1 MRKLFF
7 KLLGVS
13 VICASVGGGWLW
25 MDYRAFV
32 EAPWALP
39 EEGWVY
45 EVPPGTTVRGIAA
58 DLQRQGIVDEPR
70 YLRWYARLSGYANRL
85 KAGEYVFPGTVT
97 PEQFL
102 EKISSGKV
110 VQYSLQILEG
120 WTFRQML
127 RTVHAHEKITHTLVG
142 LSDFE
147 IMAKLDAAE
156 PHPEG
161 LFYPDTY
168 LFPKGTTDLEF
179 LRRAYRALKERL
191 DPAWQGRAA
200 GLPYKSP
207 YEALIMASI
216 VEKETGVPYERPAI
230 AGVFVRRL
238 QKGMRLQTDPT
249 VIYGLGDYY
258 DGNIRRVDLETVTPY
273 NTYKIRGLPPTPI
286 ALPSGDAINA
296 ALHPEPGKALYFV
309 ARGDGAHEFSDTL
322 EQHSRAVLKYQVKP
336 NSKAARKPAR
346 K

>member
-7 KLLGVS
+7 KLFGLLIVG
-13 VICASVGGGWLW
+13 ASVGGGWLW

-32 EAPWALP
+32 ETPWSLP
-39 EEGWVY
+39 EDGWVY
-45 EVPPGTTVRGIAA
+45 EVAPGATVRMIAV
-58 DLQRQGIVDEPR
+58 DLQRQGILTAPR
-70 YLRWYARLSGYANRL
+70 YLRWHARLTGTANRL
-85 KAGEYVFPGTVT
+85 KAGEYAFPATVT
-97 PEQFL
+97 PDQFL
-102 EKISSGKV
+102 EKIGSGKV
-110 VQYSLQILEG
+110 VQYSLQVIEG

-127 RTVHAHEKITHTLVG
+127 RAVHAHEKITPTLAG
-142 LSDFE
+142 LSDFD
-147 IMAKLDAAE
+147 IMTRLDAEE

-161 LFYPDTY
+161 LFFPDTY
-168 LFPKGTTDLEF
+168 SFPKGTTDLEF

-191 DPAWQGRAA
+191 NQAWQGRAA
-200 GLPYKSP
+200 GLPYASA

-249 VIYGLGDYY
+249 VIYGLGDHY

-273 NTYKIRGLPPTPI
+273 NTYKIKGLPPTPI

-296 ALHPEPGKALYFV
+296 AVHPEPGKALYFV

-322 EQHSRAVLKYQVKP
+322 EQHSRAVLKYQVRP
-336 NSKAARKPAR
+336 NNRATNKPAR